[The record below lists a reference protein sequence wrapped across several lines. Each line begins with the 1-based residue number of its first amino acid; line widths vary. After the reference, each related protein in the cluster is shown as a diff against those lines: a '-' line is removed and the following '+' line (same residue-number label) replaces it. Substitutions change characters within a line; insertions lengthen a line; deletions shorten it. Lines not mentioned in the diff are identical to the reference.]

1 MTIAT
6 TPAPDRGQAAV
17 SDAAKRLYDAE
28 AALHIARQTGVGSWI
43 SAAYD
48 RLHEAIAGHTA
59 AVDALKGCNR
69 AVPPAPPCPPPA
81 CGRVSQGR
89 GRGEAPQPRTTSGP
103 CGGPSGTKAFPA
115 TVERLDQFA
124 GIPATITSV
133 VIAERR
139 PR

>member
-6 TPAPDRGQAAV
+6 APAPDRRQAAV

-69 AVPPAPPCPPPA
+69 AVPPA
-81 CGRVSQGR
+81 CGRVSLGR